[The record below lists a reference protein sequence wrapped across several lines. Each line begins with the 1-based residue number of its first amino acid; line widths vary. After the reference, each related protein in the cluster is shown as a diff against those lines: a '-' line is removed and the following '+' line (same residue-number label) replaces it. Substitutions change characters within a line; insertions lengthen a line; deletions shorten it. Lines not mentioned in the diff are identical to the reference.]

1 MPALRYLA
9 YCLSACLLLGCSTPA
24 TPLTYRVQDD
34 EPVLDLKANPNW
46 QPAWNDSL
54 IARLERGALPAYDR
68 DNRPLPA
75 DSLQRARRLRGVV
88 LVQNAQGK
96 LEDGTLLHQPQ
107 ELRAVLH
114 PAGQAHDID
123 LYFYDQAV
131 ALELF
136 YARVRQADLE
146 ALAGRRFVFVPAK

>member
-1 MPALRYLA
+1 MRTLLYLTS
-9 YCLSACLLLGCSTPA
+9 CLSAGLLLGCSTPA
-24 TPLTYRVQDD
+24 VPLTYRVQD
-34 EPVLDLKANPNW
+34 EEQVLDFKASPGW
-46 QPAWNDSL
+46 QPAWSDSL
-54 IARLERGALPAYDR
+54 VARLERGALPAYDR

-96 LEDGTLLHQPQ
+96 LEDGTLLHQPR
-107 ELRAVLH
+107 ELKAVLH
-114 PAGQAHDID
+114 PAGEGRDID

-146 ALAGRRFVFVPAK
+146 GLAGRRFSFVPAK